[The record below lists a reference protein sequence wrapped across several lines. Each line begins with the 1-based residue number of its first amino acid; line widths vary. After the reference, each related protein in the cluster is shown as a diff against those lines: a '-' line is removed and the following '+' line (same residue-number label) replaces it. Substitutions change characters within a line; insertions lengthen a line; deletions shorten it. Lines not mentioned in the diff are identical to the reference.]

1 MFKVHKLKCFSL
13 RLHLVSEADDGETVE
28 LVDGKVRQLIDE
40 SAVIWLSGVFI
51 TTESGSPLNTEGA
64 EIEAAVA
71 VIVEIDDDADDVRSV
86 SVAVDSVSRTEDG
99 DEQLIGTACDDDDTG

>member
-1 MFKVHKLKCFSL
+1 M
-13 RLHLVSEADDGETVE
+13 SEADDDETVE

-64 EIEAAVA
+64 EIEAAAA

-86 SVAVDSVSRTEDG
+86 TVTVAG
-99 DEQLIGTACDDDDTG
+99 AYTA

>member
-1 MFKVHKLKCFSL
+1 
-13 RLHLVSEADDGETVE
+13 
-28 LVDGKVRQLIDE
+28 
-40 SAVIWLSGVFI
+40 LSGVFI

-64 EIEAAVA
+64 EIEAAAA

>member
-1 MFKVHKLKCFSL
+1 
-13 RLHLVSEADDGETVE
+13 
-28 LVDGKVRQLIDE
+28 LIDW
-40 SAVIWLSGVFI
+40 SA
-51 TTESGSPLNTEGA
+51 E
-64 EIEAAVA
+64 AVA